1 MNKED
6 NIFTDEEKKAIEVLN
21 EILTHKNDVDIAYG
35 YNIERPYPIGREK
48 IAQLEIIKN
57 LLEKQQKEIERLEN
71 KDKEY
76 MNIENNNLEYQE
88 KYKEALKDKCKI
100 ADKRN
105 QLLVENQ
112 KKNNTIKNLE
122 SRNRKLD
129 LENQKLFEQ
138 IIFQDK
144 VIDELLNKL
153 NQDINYFS
161 DEENS
166 EFIKIYENI
175 KDKTELKGRKLRKY
189 CIEQYFI
196 KKVEEQE

>member
-1 MNKED
+1 MSSWNSYGEEIESQPLSDELIEGLRKSML
-6 NIFTDEEKKAIEVLN
+6 NEEKSN
-21 EILTHKNDVDIAYG
+21 E
-35 YNIERPYPIGREK
+35 
-48 IAQLEIIKN
+48 Q
-57 LLEKQQKEIERLEN
+57 
-71 KDKEY
+71 
-76 MNIENNNLEYQE
+76 
-88 KYKEALKDKCKI
+88 
-100 ADKRN
+100 ADERN

-138 IIFQDK
+138 RIFQDK

-175 KDKTELKGRKLRKY
+175 KDKTELKGRELRKY

>member
-1 MNKED
+1 M
-6 NIFTDEEKKAIEVLN
+6 A
-21 EILTHKNDVDIAYG
+21 
-35 YNIERPYPIGREK
+35 
-48 IAQLEIIKN
+48 
-57 LLEKQQKEIERLEN
+57 
-71 KDKEY
+71 
-76 MNIENNNLEYQE
+76 
-88 KYKEALKDKCKI
+88 KDKCEL
-100 ADKRN
+100 ADERN

-175 KDKTELKGRKLRKY
+175 KDKTELKGRELRKY

>member
-1 MNKED
+1 MAKY
-6 NIFTDEEKKAIEVLN
+6 KC
-21 EILTHKNDVDIAYG
+21 DIAD
-35 YNIERPYPIGREK
+35 E
-48 IAQLEIIKN
+48 
-57 LLEKQQKEIERLEN
+57 
-71 KDKEY
+71 
-76 MNIENNNLEYQE
+76 
-88 KYKEALKDKCKI
+88 
-100 ADKRN
+100 RN

-122 SRNRKLD
+122 SRNRKLN

-138 IIFQDK
+138 RIFQDK

-175 KDKTELKGRKLRKY
+175 KDKTELKGRELRKY

>member
-1 MNKED
+1 MAKY
-6 NIFTDEEKKAIEVLN
+6 KC
-21 EILTHKNDVDIAYG
+21 DIAD
-35 YNIERPYPIGREK
+35 E
-48 IAQLEIIKN
+48 
-57 LLEKQQKEIERLEN
+57 
-71 KDKEY
+71 
-76 MNIENNNLEYQE
+76 
-88 KYKEALKDKCKI
+88 
-100 ADKRN
+100 RN

-138 IIFQDK
+138 RIFQDK

-175 KDKTELKGRKLRKY
+175 KDKTELKGRELRKY